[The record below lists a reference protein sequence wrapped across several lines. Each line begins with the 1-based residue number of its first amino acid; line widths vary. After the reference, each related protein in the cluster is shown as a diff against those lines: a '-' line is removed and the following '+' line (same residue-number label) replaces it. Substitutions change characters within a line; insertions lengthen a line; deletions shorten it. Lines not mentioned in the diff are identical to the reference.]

1 MVACPPR
8 MGGVLVTERV
18 IEETWTAVGIGYAVA
33 NSTPEANGTA
43 PIVGAFILMLVD
55 PGCTR
60 KITIPISEEM
70 RQSLLR
76 DLAGGVIIARP
87 GELGGAI

>member
-1 MVACPPR
+1 
-8 MGGVLVTERV
+8 MGGILVTERV
-18 IEETWTAVGIGYAVA
+18 IVETWTAVGIGYAVA
-33 NSTPEANGTA
+33 NGTPEANGTA
-43 PIVGAFILMLVD
+43 PIVGAFVLVLVD

-60 KITIPISEEM
+60 KIEVPISEEM

-87 GELGGAI
+87 DQIGGVI